1 MSSPTTSSRRS
12 TPSFR
17 CADLRRSEF
26 DRAVRDEF
34 GPQSGTLTV
43 DLVLSK
49 VGDRTAVEALDAG
62 VPPRDVWLALCVETD
77 VPLERRYGVGR
88 VQPKSR

>member
-1 MSSPTTSSRRS
+1 M
-12 TPSFR
+12 
-17 CADLRRSEF
+17 RRSEF

-34 GPQSGTLTV
+34 GPQASALTV

-49 VGDRTAVEALDAG
+49 VGGRTAVQALDAG
-62 VPPRDVWLALCVETD
+62 IPAREVWLALCAETD

-88 VQPKSR
+88 VETKSR